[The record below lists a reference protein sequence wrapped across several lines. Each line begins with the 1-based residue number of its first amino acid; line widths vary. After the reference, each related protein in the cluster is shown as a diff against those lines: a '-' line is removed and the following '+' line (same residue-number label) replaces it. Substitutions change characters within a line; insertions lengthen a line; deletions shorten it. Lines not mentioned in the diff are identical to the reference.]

1 MIVLITLVLFLCPN
15 ANVAHAATYANGE
28 RLDWNRK
35 MTEGRSIY
43 YWLAPGND
51 YTVSIPQAAQ
61 KLMYPGYDQYNPMN
75 LTQTSVQQQ
84 AKIEFYRN
92 NNPNLTYTASAS
104 SWRKNSSG
112 NYYQMPISEKDTYD
126 WVYATIQIVEVNM
139 APLSSDLKRTIL
151 IHEMLHAYGLR
162 DLSQSNNVNKIMYR
176 YWNHWTNYVIL
187 AGVTPES
194 NAILNEKY

>member
-1 MIVLITLVLFLCPN
+1 MKKGFCMIVLITLVLFLCPN

-61 KLMYPGYDQYNPMN
+61 N
-75 LTQTSVQQQ
+75 
-84 AKIEFYRN
+84 
-92 NNPNLTYTASAS
+92 
-104 SWRKNSSG
+104 
-112 NYYQMPISEKDTYD
+112 
-126 WVYATIQIVEVNM
+126 
-139 APLSSDLKRTIL
+139 
-151 IHEMLHAYGLR
+151 
-162 DLSQSNNVNKIMYR
+162 MYR